1 MTPFICSKPLSWY
14 VEKNNKKEKIIEAPY
29 QGCVLIDLFEL
40 IYYHKHML
48 DLTETTYDRLIS
60 YFQLIS
66 ISSQRNLYKLYE
78 KVDFILSFVI

>member
-1 MTPFICSKPLSWY
+1 
-14 VEKNNKKEKIIEAPY
+14 
-29 QGCVLIDLFEL
+29 
-40 IYYHKHML
+40 ML